1 MKTFFVPNRLFW
13 LLVLVIG
20 IMFVM
25 PLVASAQD
33 GSTPLDPLQLQF
45 AVYFTAA
52 AVVNRFVEFFKPK
65 VNDLKYD
72 DDVKRALLTM
82 IAVAA
87 GIAVAFTGRLNIAA
101 GYAIVPE
108 IVGTVGTGAVF
119 AFGADLLHVLL
130 DLLYGGRD
138 KLVGSTPVG

>member
-1 MKTFFVPNRLFW
+1 MRIIFVPNKLFW

-20 IMFVM
+20 LMFIA
-25 PLVASAQD
+25 PLAVFAQD
-33 GSTPLDPLQLQF
+33 GSTPIDSLQLQF

-72 DDVKRALLTM
+72 DDVKGALLTM

-87 GIAVAFTGRLNIAA
+87 GIVAAFAGHLNIAS
-101 GYAIVPE
+101 GYAIVPDV
-108 IVGTVGTGAVF
+108 VGTIGTGAVL
-119 AFGADLLHVLL
+119 AFGADVLHVLL

-138 KLVGSTPVG
+138 KLTGSTPVG